1 MPQNPTDGPPGTAA
15 QTPRRDARIAAAVV
29 TLDRPDDLRLLLD
42 GFARQTRALESV
54 VLVDSGTAPVREL
67 ADAAGVPVT
76 YLRSEVNL
84 GGAGGFALAILAAL
98 ATGAEWIWIMDDDA
112 HPEDAGTLAALLDEA
127 TERDLEVVLPLVVTP
142 DDPSRLSFH
151 FRIDGHST
159 HDRATVEAAGF
170 REDVGHFFNG
180 ALVHRDVFYTVGLPD
195 LRLFLRGDEIDF
207 MLRLRRAGVRF
218 GTVTTTALRHPSG
231 EAELQHVIG
240 DRLHVLV
247 PETAVKRFYF
257 YRNRGQLIR
266 RYRRVRSLVADG
278 VGYPLHFLRRG
289 DVAGLVGWA
298 RPFVAGLRNRSFG
311 PPWKL
316 P

>member
-1 MPQNPTDGPPGTAA
+1 MEPSL
-15 QTPRRDARIAAAVV
+15 REARIAAAVV
-29 TLDRPDDLRLLLD
+29 TLDRPDDLRLLLE
-42 GFARQTRALESV
+42 GFARQTTALASV
-54 VLVDSGTAPVREL
+54 VLVDSGSSPVREL
-67 ADAAGVPVT
+67 AEAADVPVT

-98 ATGAEWIWIMDDDA
+98 ASGAEWIWIMDDDA
-112 HPEDAGTLAALLDEA
+112 HPEDAGTLAALVDA
-127 TERDLEVVLPLVVTP
+127 AAERDLEVVLPLVVTP
-142 DDPSRLSFH
+142 DDPDRLSFH
-151 FRIDGHST
+151 FRVDGHST

-170 REDVGHFFNG
+170 RADVGHFFNG

-195 LRLFLRGDEIDF
+195 LRMFLRGDETDF

-218 GTVTTTALRHPSG
+218 GTVTTAALRHPSG

-247 PETAVKRFYF
+247 PETETKRFYF

-266 RYRRVRSLVADG
+266 RYRRVRSLAADG
-278 VGYPLHFLRRG
+278 VGYPLYFLRHG
-289 DVAGLVGWA
+289 DVAGLAAWA

-311 PPWKL
+311 PPWNL
-316 P
+316 PR